1 MRDSLIQSLSAQLEL
16 DGFEQAPFNDRQIA
30 VFHELLKER
39 EKSDTEAANQLMV
52 RILSFWVV
60 LSFHIVL
67 LVSPG
72 VSLWFWQKEC
82 WGEGGTGAF
91 LCSCIVYYEVFEPFH
106 KN

>member
-60 LSFHIVL
+60 YRSI
-67 LVSPG
+67 
-72 VSLWFWQKEC
+72 
-82 WGEGGTGAF
+82 
-91 LCSCIVYYEVFEPFH
+91 LCY
-106 KN
+106 